1 MKVLLAFRVN
11 LNTAY
16 IELGFRMNY
25 ESDTL
30 PPEIF
35 IRRKELLDEVQ
46 KVIDLVEPGYTRRRG
61 KTCQVF
67 ASIQLNRH
75 QNQKTSKKFRD

>member
-1 MKVLLAFRVN
+1 MPAFRVN

-61 KTCQVF
+61 KPCQVVAGAF
-67 ASIQLNRH
+67 NMRDIKTSNK
-75 QNQKTSKKFRD
+75 NQKLKATM